1 MDFNTSTIKDS
12 TSIFTSKAGDGV
24 SSSDL
29 TSSPA
34 TDQLSSIIE
43 PVTPSNTV
51 KYDSQGIPQIG
62 SISNLTNT
70 IKSSIGKATAFITGA
85 ASAALNSVIGASKI
99 VLGSSDSLYKNFN
112 QLENILKMQAQ
123 NFSTTSNSQTTSI
136 LSILDNSIDTST
148 ISNSM
153 LTPLDETNNYS
164 PKTVR
169 DLRYPDNYNKNLSNI
184 VNKSLSNGTQ
194 ESLRLSLNSA
204 NYNPIGNSGQ
214 SALTQMSSQSYSGNY
229 TQPVRMKVRRTVY
242 WAQGPGAD
250 ADTALYKSATGRVLK
265 QGISVAVDNNV
276 KNGGIAFL
284 SRVVFDDIGERFAVD
299 WGSDVA
305 KRTASKGAL
314 PIVDVFFDNREDAEK
329 FANSTPLEVFVTV
342 YPPRTK
348 YTYALNSPPTYGL
361 EA

>member
-1 MDFNTSTIKDS
+1 MDFNISTIKDS
-12 TSIFTSKAGDGV
+12 TQNFTSKAGADV

-29 TSSPA
+29 TSSPN
-34 TDQLSSIIE
+34 TDQLSSILNEI
-43 PVTPSNTV
+43 TPSTTISYN
-51 KYDSQGIPQIG
+51 SQGIPQNG

-70 IKSSIGKATAFITGA
+70 IKSTISKATSFITGA
-85 ASAALNSVIGASKI
+85 AGAALNSVIGASKI
-99 VLGSSDSLYKNFN
+99 VLGSSDSFYKNIGE
-112 QLENILKMQAQ
+112 LENILKIQAQ
-123 NFSTTSNSQTTSI
+123 NFSTTSNSQATSI
-136 LSILDNSIDTST
+136 LSILDNSLDTAT

-153 LTPLDETNNYS
+153 LTPLDETKSYS
-164 PKTVR
+164 PKTIR

-184 VNKSLSNGTQ
+184 INKSLSNGTQ
-194 ESLRLSLNSA
+194 ESLRLSIDSA
-204 NYNPIGNSGQ
+204 NYNPINNSGQ
-214 SALTQMSSQSYSGNY
+214 SALTQMGSQSYSGNY
-229 TQPVRMKVRRTVY
+229 TQPIRMKVRRTVY
-242 WAQGPGAD
+242 WAQGPGSD
-250 ADTALYKSATGRVLK
+250 ADTALYKSATGRLLK

-314 PIVDVFFDNREDAEK
+314 PIVDVFFDKREDAER